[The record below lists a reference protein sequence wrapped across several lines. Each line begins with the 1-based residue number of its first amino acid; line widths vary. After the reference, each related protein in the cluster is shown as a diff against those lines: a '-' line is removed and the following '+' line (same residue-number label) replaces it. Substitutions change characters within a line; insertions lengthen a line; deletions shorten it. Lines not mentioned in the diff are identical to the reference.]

1 MRVEVNEAA
10 ARQPPGLARALGRG
24 LVRRCPRCGGGGI
37 FRRWLAMSADC
48 PTCGLHFERLDG
60 YWLGS
65 MALNIVVTEALFVAA
80 LVVMMAVTWPE
91 VPWTLVLIVLMAMNF
106 VVPLVF
112 HPISRTIWMAVERQL
127 SGIWE

>member
-1 MRVEVNEAA
+1 
-10 ARQPPGLARALGRG
+10 
-24 LVRRCPRCGGGGI
+24 
-37 FRRWLAMSADC
+37 MSADC